1 MQVAKFPLPYWSNP
15 SSNSIIREMVDN
27 ADEDT
32 RAELEC
38 LMDGGVIEKQIQED
52 IYLSQDNLWNFLF
65 FTGYLKNTGERQE
78 NNKVYLELS
87 IPNLEIASIYEDS
100 ISMWFEKKIGSFDR
114 GPLIKALEDGD
125 INHIVTLKNRYFLF
139 DIKGIHSA
147 EGHAALTGEKIEV
160 SMNFARN
167 MVMEMLR
174 IFVYFG
180 II

>member
-1 MQVAKFPLPYWSNP
+1 MHVTEFPLPYWSNT

-38 LMDGGVIEKQIQED
+38 LMDGGVIEKQIHED
-52 IYLSQDNLWNFLF
+52 IYLSQDNLWNFLL

-100 ISMWFEKKIGSFDR
+100 ISLWFEKKIGSFDR
-114 GPLIKALEDGD
+114 SPLIKALEDGD
-125 INHIVTLKNRYFLF
+125 INHIGTLKNRYFF
-139 DIKGIHSA
+139 IRYKGNSFSRR
-147 EGHAALTGEKIEV
+147 TCRT
-160 SMNFARN
+160 N
-167 MVMEMLR
+167 
-174 IFVYFG
+174 
-180 II
+180 